1 MRTYSR
7 LVLNIPHSSALLP
20 TGTKYEDMAQLLED
34 NSKWTDHYTDL
45 LFLPP
50 RPEPTGQNSPLSLL
64 KILHRR

>member
-50 RPEPTGQNSPLSLL
+50 PQT
-64 KILHRR
+64 